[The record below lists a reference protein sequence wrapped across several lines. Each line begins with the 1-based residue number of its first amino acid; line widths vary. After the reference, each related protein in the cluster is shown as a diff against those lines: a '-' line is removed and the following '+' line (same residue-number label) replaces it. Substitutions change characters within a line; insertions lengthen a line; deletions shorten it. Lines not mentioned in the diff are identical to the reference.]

1 MSAATEVA
9 VVGGG
14 VIGLAVAW
22 RAASAGHRV
31 TVFDPAPERAASR
44 VAGGMLAPVTEAWP
58 GEEEVLALGEESLRR
73 WPAFAGELAACGHD
87 PALSTSGTVVAA
99 FDRADAETLHTLAGY
114 LHDLGREATYVPAR
128 QLRRTEPGLAGAI
141 TGGLVVPGDLAVD
154 TRRLLAALRAA
165 AASCGAV
172 SGGAVSRGAVSGGAA
187 SRGVV
192 EVAEEVVGVEPGV
205 VHTSRGAHRADA
217 IVVAAGAWSRS
228 LLPESGAHIRPLK
241 GEVLRLR
248 SRRTTLPPPAGT
260 VRAMVEGEPVYLVPR
275 AGGDSDDGDLVVGAT
290 QYEAGFDTAVTARGV
305 RRLLDAAE
313 RVFPAIAEYEVVETA
328 AGLRAGSADN
338 LPLLGEVADGV
349 YAATGHHRG
358 GLLLAPV
365 TADAVVAWL
374 AGAAPPPG
382 VAAAHPDR
390 VKERV

>member
-1 MSAATEVA
+1 MSEPAAPAFPAGATEVA

-22 RAASAGHRV
+22 RAATAGHRV
-31 TVFDPAPERAASR
+31 TLFDPAPDRAASR

-58 GEEEVLALGEESLRR
+58 GEEDVLVLGEESLRR
-73 WPAFAGELAACGHD
+73 WPAFAEELSSCGHD
-87 PALSTSGTVVAA
+87 PGLSTSGTVVAA

-114 LHDLGREATYVPAR
+114 LHELGREATYVPAR
-128 QLRRTEPGLAGAI
+128 RLRRSEPGLAGSI

-165 AASCGAV
+165 AG
-172 SGGAVSRGAVSGGAA
+172 

-192 EVAEEVVGVEPGV
+192 EVAEEVGAVEPGV
-205 VHTSRGAHRADA
+205 VRTSRGEHRADA

-228 LLPESGAHIRPLK
+228 LLPDVGAHVRPLK

-248 SRRTTLPPPAGT
+248 SRRTTLPPPTST

-275 AGGDSDDGDLVVGAT
+275 ADGESGDGDLVVGAT

-313 RVFPAIAEYEVVETA
+313 RVFPGIAEYEVVETA

-365 TADAVVAWL
+365 TADAVAAWL

>member
-1 MSAATEVA
+1 MSELAVPASAGATEVA

-14 VIGLAVAW
+14 VVGLAVAW
-22 RAASAGHRV
+22 RAVSAGHRV
-31 TVFDPAPERAASR
+31 TLFDPAPERAASR

-58 GEEEVLALGEESLRR
+58 GEEDVLALGEESLRR
-73 WPAFAGELAACGHD
+73 WPAFAEELAACGHD

-99 FDRADAETLHTLAGY
+99 FDRTDAENLHTLAGY
-114 LHDLGREATYVPAR
+114 LHELGREATYVPAR
-128 QLRRTEPGLAGAI
+128 RLRRIEPGLAGAV

-154 TRRLLAALRAA
+154 TRRLLAALHDGAA
-165 AASCGAV
+165 A
-172 SGGAVSRGAVSGGAA
+172 RGAVS
-187 SRGVV
+187 VP
-192 EVAEEVVGVEPGV
+192 EEVVGVEPGV
-205 VHTSRGAHRADA
+205 VRTVRGEYPAEA

-228 LLPESGAHIRPLK
+228 LLPDVGEHIRPLK

-248 SRRTTLPPPAGT
+248 SRRTTLPPPSGT
-260 VRAMVEGEPVYLVPR
+260 VRAVVEGEPVYLVPR
-275 AGGDSDDGDLVVGAT
+275 GRGGSGDGDLVVGAT

-313 RVFPAIAEYEVVETA
+313 RVFPGVAEYEVVETA

-365 TADAVVAWL
+365 TADAVAAWL
-374 AGAAPPPG
+374 SGCEPPPG

-390 VKERV
+390 VKERVR

>member
-1 MSAATEVA
+1 MFESAAEAPTAESTEVA

-22 RAASAGHRV
+22 RVASAGHRV
-31 TVFDPAPERAASR
+31 SLFDPSPGRAASR

-58 GEEEVLALGEESLRR
+58 GEEDVLALGEESLRR
-73 WPAFAGELAACGHD
+73 WPAFAAELTAHGRD

-99 FDRADAETLHTLAGY
+99 FDRADAETLHTLADY
-114 LHDLGREATYVPAR
+114 LHELGREATYVPAR
-128 QLRRTEPGLAGAI
+128 RLRSTEPGLAGEI

-154 TRRLLAALRAA
+154 TRRLLDALRAA
-165 AASCGAV
+165 ATSCG
-172 SGGAVSRGAVSGGAA
+172 
-187 SRGVV
+187 VV
-192 EVAEEVVGVEPGV
+192 QVADEVVGVEPGV
-205 VHTSRGAHRADA
+205 VSTARGEHHADA
-217 IVVAAGAWSRS
+217 IIVAAGAWSRS
-228 LLPESGAHIRPLK
+228 LLPDLGTHVRPLK

-248 SRRTTLPPPAGT
+248 SRRTTLAPPTST
-260 VRAMVEGEPVYLVPR
+260 VRAMVEGQPVYLVPHGR
-275 AGGDSDDGDLVVGAT
+275 GESDDGDLVVGAT
-290 QYEAGFDTAVTARGV
+290 QYEAGFDTTVTARGV

-313 RVFPAIAEYEVVETA
+313 RVFPGIAEYELVETA

-365 TADAVVAWL
+365 TADAVAAWL

-390 VKERV
+390 VKERI

>member
-1 MSAATEVA
+1 MHELA

-22 RAASAGHRV
+22 RAAAAGHRV
-31 TVFDPAPERAASR
+31 TVFDPSPERAASR

-58 GEEEVLALGEESLRR
+58 GEEDVLALGEESLRR
-73 WPAFAGELAACGHD
+73 WPEFATRLASDGYD
-87 PALSTSGTVVAA
+87 PALSTAGTVVAA
-99 FDRADAETLHTLAGY
+99 FDRADADTLRTVASY
-114 LHDLGREATYVPAR
+114 LHDLGRDADYVQAR
-128 QLRRTEPGLAGAI
+128 QLRRHEPGLSNAV

-154 TRRLLAALRAA
+154 TRLLLDSLRMAALQ
-165 AASCGAV
+165 
-172 SGGAVSRGAVSGGAA
+172 RGAALLS
-187 SRGVV
+187 
-192 EVAEEVVGVEPGV
+192 EEVTAVEPGEGDRIEV
-205 VHTSRGAHRADA
+205 RTLATTRRFDRV
-217 IVVAAGAWSRS
+217 VVAAGAWSGR
-228 LLPESGAHIRPLK
+228 LLPDLAQHIRPLK
-241 GEVLRLR
+241 GEILRLR
-248 SRRTTLPPPAGT
+248 ARPTTLPPPART

-275 AGGDSDDGDLVVGAT
+275 AGGHDGDIVLGAT

-313 RVFPAIAEYEVVETA
+313 RVFPGIAEYEVVETA

-338 LPLLGEVADGV
+338 LPLLGEVGGGV

-365 TADAVVAWL
+365 TADAIAAWL
-374 AGAAPPPG
+374 AGEPVPPA
-382 VAAAHPDR
+382 VDAAHPNR

>member
-1 MSAATEVA
+1 MSEPAAAVPRTGAIEVA

-14 VIGLAVAW
+14 VIGLTAAW
-22 RAASAGHRV
+22 RSARAGHRV
-31 TVFDPAPERAASR
+31 TLFDPAPERAASR

-58 GEEEVLALGEESLRR
+58 GEEDVLALGEESLRR
-73 WPAFAGELAACGHD
+73 WPAFAEELAADGHD

-114 LHDLGREATYVPAR
+114 LHELGREATYVPAR
-128 QLRRTEPGLAGAI
+128 RLRRSEPGLAGAI

-154 TRRLLAALRAA
+154 TRRLLTALGDAAT
-165 AASCGAV
+165 
-172 SGGAVSRGAVSGGAA
+172 
-187 SRGVV
+187 SRGVA
-192 EVAEEVVGVEPGV
+192 EVAEEVVAIEPGV
-205 VHTSRGAHRADA
+205 VRTSRREYPATA
-217 IVVAAGAWSRS
+217 IVVAAGAWSRR
-228 LLPESGAHIRPLK
+228 LLPDFGTHVRPLK
-241 GEVLRLR
+241 GEIVRLR
-248 SRRTTLPPPAGT
+248 SRRTTLPPPTRT
-260 VRAMVEGEPVYLVPR
+260 VRAVVEGDPVYLVPR
-275 AGGDSDDGDLVVGAT
+275 PRGGSDDGDLVVGAT

-313 RVFPAIAEYEVVETA
+313 RVFPGIAEYEVVETA

-365 TADAVVAWL
+365 TADAVAAWL
-374 AGAAPPPG
+374 ARTEPPQG
-382 VAAAHPDR
+382 VAPAHPDR